1 MHPFALNPDIYK
13 ICVVQKG
20 CVQYISEFVEVD
32 RDTYYYAIDG
42 FEIGFANDG
51 GINYLHDPRT
61 KVHRI

>member
-1 MHPFALNPDIYK
+1 M
-13 ICVVQKG
+13 QKG
-20 CVQYISEFVEVD
+20 CVKYISEFVEVD

-61 KVHRI
+61 KVHCI